1 MYAIL
6 IVILIGFSASLHGSD
21 FKLDRKALRYGTRK
35 CNFLLYTKSFEKF
48 VYFGFRE
55 KIV

>member
-1 MYAIL
+1 MHAIL
-6 IVILIGFSASLHGSD
+6 IFILIGFSASLQGSD
-21 FKLDRKALRYGTRK
+21 FKLDRKVLRYGTRK
-35 CNFLLYTKSFEKF
+35 NYFLLYTNSFEKF